1 MSVAGYGAMGSVRK
15 AGSLLLFIALPL
27 AAAVST
33 VRAGER
39 VDETRNVPRD
49 AVITIENTR
58 GDVDIIGWDE
68 AAVSV
73 AGELDDLA
81 EAFIFEVDGRDVRIE
96 VRMPRRDVNWG
107 DGSDLKIQVPHES
120 RVSFEGVSTDLV
132 VESVRGGV
140 RLHSVS
146 GDIDVSDVEGEVMV
160 KTVSGDVEVDDARG
174 RARIASV
181 SGDLELVMSVV
192 DARVD
197 SVSGDVEVQLREF
210 DALFAET
217 VSGELEV
224 EGMLNPSG
232 EIDLSSVSG
241 DITLRLDPPVNAT
254 LRVRSG
260 IGGDI
265 YNDLNDVRP
274 RDEFP
279 SQQSLETTVGDGSGR
294 IKITT
299 VSADIRLN

>member
-1 MSVAGYGAMGSVRK
+1 MK
-15 AGSLLLFIALPL
+15 ASSLLPLIAMSL
-27 AAAVST
+27 ALATPVSS
-33 VRAGER
+33 AGER
-39 VDETRNVPRD
+39 IDQTRDVPGD

-58 GDVDIIGWDE
+58 GEVDIVGWEE

-73 AGELDDLA
+73 KGELDDLA
-81 EAFIFEVDGRDVRIE
+81 EEFIFDVDGREVRIE
-96 VRMPRRDVNWG
+96 VKMPRRDVNWG
-107 DGSDLKIQVPHES
+107 DGSELGIRVPHGS

-132 VESVRGGV
+132 VESVYGGV

-146 GDIDVSDVEGEVMV
+146 GDVDVTDVEQQVMV
-160 KTVSGDVEVDDARG
+160 KTVSGDVDVDDARG

-181 SGDLELVMSVV
+181 SGDLELDMSVV
-192 DARVD
+192 DARIE
-197 SVSGDVEVQLREF
+197 SVSGDIELQLRAF
-210 DALFAET
+210 DTLYAES

-224 EGMLNPSG
+224 DGTLNPSG

-241 DITLRLDPPVNAT
+241 DITLRLDSPVNAT

-265 YNDLNDVRP
+265 YNGLNDVRP

-294 IKITT
+294 IKIST